1 MFDLDDRWVWD
12 FWIADD
18 GSMFHLFFLQAP
30 RSLGDPD
37 LRHDHA
43 SVGHAVSPDLT
54 TWTEVGLAL
63 SPPETGFDDRTIW
76 TGSVAGRPGAWRMF
90 YTGRTH
96 ADGGAVQRIG
106 AAVSSDL
113 SVWARE
119 EGWPLEAD
127 PRWYE
132 KDSAAHRAWRWHDH
146 ATTPEEHFRDPF
158 AVQDAKGT
166 WHLYVTAR
174 HAGTGPGRG
183 AVGHLV
189 QDDEGRW
196 QVAPPLTS
204 GAGPFEQAEVIS
216 VQQVEDRWVLLFSCL
231 GPEIVGGRPGDG
243 GVWSVPVRRGVPGAR
258 RAVGLRQVHHA
269 AHDRRPGGDQRG
281 HASASATGWS
291 TTWPPR
297 PRHRHGVPELRALPA
312 HDGARQ
318 HGLRA
323 ASCGRCPRPRSQAR
337 VAEAAEILGLDR
349 ATSSA
354 SPRQLSGGQ
363 RQRVA
368 MGRAIVR
375 QPQVFLFDEPLSN
388 LDAKLRVQMRTE
400 IAKLHRRLRRHHD
413 LRHPR
418 PGRGHDHGRPRRG
431 DEGRHP
437 PAGRHAD
444 LKLYDKPVNTLR
456 GRLHRLPAARR

>member
-243 GVWSVPVRRGVPGAR
+243 GVWSVPVGGVGEPVDLEAAVRLCDEGHYVGQLVR
-258 RAVGLRQVHHA
+258 DRAGRWQFLAFRNFDDDGDFVG
-269 AHDRRPGGDQRG
+269 
-281 HASASATGWS
+281 
-291 TTWPPR
+291 
-297 PRHRHGVPELRALPA
+297 GVIDPVPVRWRA
-312 HDGARQ
+312 DGA
-318 HGLRA
+318 GL
-323 ASCGRCPRPRSQAR
+323 
-337 VAEAAEILGLDR
+337 E
-349 ATSSA
+349 
-354 SPRQLSGGQ
+354 LSED
-363 RQRVA
+363 
-368 MGRAIVR
+368 
-375 QPQVFLFDEPLSN
+375 PC
-388 LDAKLRVQMRTE
+388 
-400 IAKLHRRLRRHHD
+400 
-413 LRHPR
+413 
-418 PGRGHDHGRPRRG
+418 
-431 DEGRHP
+431 
-437 PAGRHAD
+437 
-444 LKLYDKPVNTLR
+444 
-456 GRLHRLPAARR
+456 